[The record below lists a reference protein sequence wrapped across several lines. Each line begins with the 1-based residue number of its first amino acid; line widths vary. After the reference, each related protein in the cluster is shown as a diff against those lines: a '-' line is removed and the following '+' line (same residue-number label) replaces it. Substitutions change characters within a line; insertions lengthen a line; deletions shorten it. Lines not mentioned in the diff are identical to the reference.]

1 MILGFDAANTP
12 LRALNGEYAVMSVP
26 AGPPQARDETFPK
39 GMCSCA
45 LSSVELRGRGVWH
58 HPQQLD
64 AEGLITAPKCLV
76 AQIHRAIDAA
86 EYSRKGRLRPSQTT
100 RKTKANC
107 DDVTALVLLVT
118 VVCLELADRQ
128 AVDQVAAV
136 DRTVGRMQSPL
147 PAVPFVLVLFSCR
160 LCFPVLLI
168 SRSAPSRSRT
178 AHW

>member
-1 MILGFDAANTP
+1 
-12 LRALNGEYAVMSVP
+12 
-26 AGPPQARDETFPK
+26 
-39 GMCSCA
+39 MCSCA

-107 DDVTALVLLVT
+107 DDVAALVLPVT
-118 VVCLELADRQ
+118 VECLELADRQ
-128 AVDQVAAV
+128 GVDQVAV
-136 DRTVGRMQSPL
+136 DRPVGRIQSSLIP
-147 PAVPFVLVLFSCR
+147 VPFVLVLFSVRPCYLFR
-160 LCFPVLLI
+160 AVFLFVSSRP
-168 SRSAPSRSRT
+168 RSA
-178 AHW
+178 HQ